1 MNKAARII
9 LVFLGLVF
17 LGGALLL
24 VVANYNLLPA
34 LTLNLPRWADQT
46 VILATAAVL
55 FLIAVILISLGLRT
69 GGRKPGNALLK
80 GSEFGEVLIS
90 ITAVENMVLRVI
102 QQTQGIKDVS
112 RQVTYT
118 PDGLVVNVKIR
129 VMPDIS
135 LPGLVNDLQNR
146 IKEYLEDI
154 TGVTVHE
161 VKVLVENIIV
171 DQAVTKK

>member
-24 VVANYNLLPA
+24 AAVNYNLLPG

-55 FLIAVILISLGLRT
+55 FLIAVIFISLGLRS
-69 GGRKPGNALLK
+69 GGKKPGNALLK

-90 ITAVENMVLRVI
+90 ITAVENLSLI
-102 QQTQGIKDVS
+102 H
-112 RQVTYT
+112 
-118 PDGLVVNVKIR
+118 
-129 VMPDIS
+129 IS
-135 LPGLVNDLQNR
+135 EPTR
-146 IKEYLEDI
+146 PY
-154 TGVTVHE
+154 
-161 VKVLVENIIV
+161 
-171 DQAVTKK
+171 